1 MSRSEVETAP
11 SVLSQPGGTLVGTL
25 LCLASIVCVQFG
37 SALSAPV
44 MHELGPVATT
54 WLRLAFAALV
64 LMLAIRPRMS
74 GYSRRQWLSALQLG
88 LAISAMTLAFY
99 AAIGRIPLGL
109 TVAIE
114 FLGPLSV
121 AAFGLRRGFALVW
134 PLLAVAG
141 VFLLSRIGEGHFDE
155 PLGLGFAAF
164 AGIGWGAYIILTKRI
179 GAAFP
184 GLEGL
189 AMSMLAA
196 ALITTPFGLATLDA
210 LPSPHTL
217 LAVAGV
223 AVLTPLLPYAL
234 ELIALRRLP
243 MSVFGILM
251 SLEPAAGALAGYLIL
266 DQVMTAPQLVGTA
279 LVVLASVGV
288 TRAAT

>member
-64 LMLAIRPRMS
+64 LMLAIRPRIS

-179 GAAFP
+179 GTAFA

-189 AMSMLAA
+189 AMSIIAA
-196 ALITTPFGLATLDA
+196 AILTTPFGLVALDGA
-210 LPSPHTL
+210 PAPHIL
-217 LAVAGV
+217 LATGGLAF
-223 AVLTPLLPYAL
+223 LTPLLPYAF
-234 ELIALRRLP
+234 ELIALRRL
-243 MSVFGILM
+243 STAAFGVLM
-251 SLEPAAGALAGYLIL
+251 SLEPALGAFAGFIVLQQPMTPLQLLGTACVIAASAGATL
-266 DQVMTAPQLVGTA
+266 MHK
-279 LVVLASVGV
+279 
-288 TRAAT
+288 

>member
-1 MSRSEVETAP
+1 MSRSEAETVPAVVP
-11 SVLSQPGGTLVGTL
+11 QPGGTLVGTL
-25 LCLASIVCVQFG
+25 LCLASIVSVQFG

-44 MHELGPVATT
+44 MRELGPVATT

-64 LMLAIRPRMS
+64 LMLAIRPKIS
-74 GYSRRQWLSALQLG
+74 GYSRRQWLNALQLG

-141 VFLLSRIGEGHFDE
+141 VFLLSRVGEGHFDE
-155 PLGLGFAAF
+155 PLGLAFAAF
-164 AGIGWGAYIILTKRI
+164 AGVGWGAYIILTKRI

-196 ALITTPFGLATLDA
+196 ALITTPFGLASLDD
-210 LPSPHTL
+210 LPAPRTL
-217 LAVAGV
+217 LAVAGI

-266 DQVMTAPQLVGTA
+266 EQTMTGLQLFGTA
-279 LVVLASVGV
+279 LVVLASIGV